1 MLIFLHLAEVIQG
14 MIFKNFYDELK
25 RRNVIKA
32 CLAYLVTSWII
43 IQVISSVLPIIAA
56 PAYVSKLILII
67 LAIGFPFWFIFSWVY
82 EITPDG
88 IKRTVS
94 IKPEE
99 SIAPETSNRL
109 NKIII
114 AGLVIAIALLV
125 YNMFKSPS
133 ASPMET
139 EAMTELPVEVD
150 KSIAVLAFADMSPEK
165 DQEYFSD
172 GISEEILNLLA
183 KIPDLKV
190 ISRTSSF
197 SYKGKEQN
205 IKKIGE
211 ELQVGHVLE
220 GSIRKSG
227 NTFRITTQLINITSG
242 AHIWSETYDRDMT
255 DIFKI
260 QDEIAAA
267 VTTQL
272 KLTILGKK
280 FETKTVNT
288 DAFNLYLQAKQLRE
302 QVSSESTKNAL
313 KLIKESIAIDSIY
326 APAWALLS
334 NIIYDAAFRRGIIS
348 YNEGLIEGKIAA
360 KKAVSLDPNYA
371 YGYIQ
376 LANFESFS
384 WNFEVK
390 NELLEKAM
398 LLDPHNP
405 EVINAKSSSASN
417 FGKKDLAIE
426 LQLKTLELDPLNTLH
441 YFNLGLFYWMNKNYT
456 KAEASLN
463 KYLLISPNSGFGN
476 NIMGQVQISMG
487 RPEVAISY
495 LEKDTDPF
503 WNLYRKTMAIYGM
516 GKQEEANTL
525 LKQLVTDWGH
535 DSWPNIAH
543 VYAYRGEKDNAFKWL
558 ELANSNKD
566 ASLLEILNYPEM
578 ENLWGDPRWNTFI
591 NKLGLPKDHGFHLD

>member
-1 MLIFLHLAEVIQG
+1 MN
-14 MIFKNFYDELK
+14 FKKYYNELK

-32 CLAYLVTSWII
+32 CLAYLVGSWIV
-43 IQVISSVLPIIAA
+43 IQVISSVLPLIGA
-56 PAYVSKLILII
+56 PAYVGKLILILLI
-67 LAIGFPFWFIFSWVY
+67 IGFPFWLIFSWVY
-82 EITPDG
+82 EITPEG

-94 IKPEE
+94 VKPEE

-109 NKIII
+109 NKLIIG
-114 AGLVIAIALLV
+114 GLTIAILLLV
-125 YNMFKSPS
+125 YTMYKGPEANLS
-133 ASPMET
+133 EIEELT
-139 EAMTELPVEVD
+139 EIPIEND

-190 ISRTSSF
+190 VSRTSSF

-227 NTFRITTQLINITSG
+227 NTFRITTQLIKVSNG
-242 AHIWSETYDRDMT
+242 LHVWSETYDRDIT

-260 QDEIAAA
+260 QDEIASK
-267 VTTQL
+267 VTQQL
-272 KLTILGKK
+272 KVTLLGDILT
-280 FETKTVNT
+280 TKTANT
-288 DAFNLYLQAKQLRE
+288 DAYNLFLQAKQLRE
-302 QVSSESTKNAL
+302 QNSSESSKNAL
-313 KLIKESIAIDSIY
+313 KLIKESIAIDSTY

-334 NIIYDAAFRRGIIS
+334 DVIYDATFRHAIIS
-348 YNEGLIEGKIAA
+348 FDQGILEGKQAA
-360 KKAVSLDPNYA
+360 KQSVSLDPNYVN
-371 YGYIQ
+371 GYVN
-376 LANFESFS
+376 LSAFESFS
-384 WNFEVK
+384 WNFEVE

-405 EVINAKSSSASN
+405 EVIKAKSNSALN

-426 LQLKTLELDPLNTLH
+426 LLLKTMELDPLNTLH
-441 YFNLGLFYWMNKNYT
+441 YFNLGLYYWTNKNYT

-463 KYLLISPNSGFGN
+463 KYLLLSPNSGFGN
-476 NIMGQVQISMG
+476 NMMGQIQISMG
-487 RPEVAISY
+487 RPEKAITY
-495 LEKDTDPF
+495 IEKDTDPF
-503 WNLYRKTMAIYGM
+503 WNSYRKTMAIYGM
-516 GKQEEANTL
+516 GKTKEADIL
-525 LKQLVTDWGH
+525 LKQFVTDWGH

-558 ELANSNKD
+558 ELAYDNKD

-578 ENLWGDPRWNTFI
+578 ENLWGDPRWNKFI
-591 NKLGLPKDHGFHLD
+591 NKLGLPKDHGFHRD